1 MKKLN
6 NLIAAV
12 VLGVS
17 GLASAAPPVP
27 KVDVFD
33 SIKPGFDFDIFNFSV
48 SGAEAGMYRASLDML
63 PKAGPAADVAFAIKR
78 QGSSLF
84 DIVAGQFGAGSFN
97 FSATAGNY
105 FAVVL
110 GDNFSF
116 TPAGYHL
123 TVGSISPVP
132 EPETWALLLLGLGL
146 VVYQT
151 ARGARNNSVIRVA

>member
-6 NLIAAV
+6 HLVAAV
-12 VLGVS
+12 VFGVS
-17 GLASAAPPVP
+17 GLASAAVP
-27 KVDVFD
+27 AKVDVFD
-33 SIKPGFDFDIFNFSV
+33 SIKPGFDLDIFNFSV
-48 SGAEAGMYRASLDML
+48 SGAEAGMYHASLDML

-84 DIVAGQFGAGSFN
+84 DIVAGKFGAGSFD

-116 TPAGYHL
+116 KPARYHL
-123 TVGSISPVP
+123 TVDSISPVP
-132 EPETWALLLLGLGL
+132 EPETWAMLLLGLGL

-151 ARGARNNSVIRVA
+151 ARGARNNTVIRVA